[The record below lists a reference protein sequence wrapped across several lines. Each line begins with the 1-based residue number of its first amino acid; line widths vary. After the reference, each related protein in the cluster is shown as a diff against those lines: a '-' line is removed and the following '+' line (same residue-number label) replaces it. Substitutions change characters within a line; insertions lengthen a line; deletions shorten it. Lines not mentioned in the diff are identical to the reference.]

1 VHKITPLT
9 CAVGE
14 QDLSSRDPSAGM
26 VDQPRDGQRRH
37 RLART
42 RLAHDRQRLAFAN
55 VQVQFAH
62 HGRNAVIGG
71 KANAQPLDIKQ
82 FPRLRQRRIPLRV
95 MTH

>member
-1 VHKITPLT
+1 MIRPPVWSISRVMDS
-9 CAVGE
+9 AVT
-14 QDLSSRDPSAGM
+14 DLPE
-26 VDQPRDGQRRH
+26 PE
-37 RLART
+37 
-42 RLAHDRQRLAFAN
+42 LAHDRQRLAFAN